1 MLVYLCAH
9 LWRQE
14 VGQLS
19 KFQGLRPLPPELSW
33 PFTSGM
39 TDSNPDTVPQATM
52 ETLTEA
58 QCWKLLEAKTVGR
71 LAVSIANEPD
81 IFPVNYEVDE
91 ESVVVRTAAG
101 LKLAA
106 ATLGAAVAF
115 EVDGLDEEAHA
126 GWSVV
131 IRGVAQEVG
140 GVEEVLEMEDLHV
153 EPWIEG
159 SKNRYFRI
167 TPTRVTGRR
176 IPRQKA

>member
-1 MLVYLCAH
+1 
-9 LWRQE
+9 
-14 VGQLS
+14 
-19 KFQGLRPLPPELSW
+19 
-33 PFTSGM
+33 M
-39 TDSNPDTVPQATM
+39 TDSIQGTVPQAPI
-52 ETLTEA
+52 ETLTEER
-58 QCWKLLEAKTVGR
+58 CWELMVAKTVGR

-81 IFPVNYEVDE
+81 IFPVNYEVDG

-115 EVDGLDEEAHA
+115 EVDGLDEAAHA

-131 IRGVAQEVG
+131 IRGVATEVE
-140 GVEEVLEMEDLHV
+140 GVEEEIEVEDLHL

-167 TPTRVTGRR
+167 TPTHVTGRR
-176 IPRQKA
+176 IPKQVTP